1 MAEDNFA
8 MGYALGQDSNGG
20 SGGGSGNGWGGE
32 GGWLWIIVVF
42 ALLFGWGGNG
52 WGNGGGS
59 AGGQGGADTRA
70 AIYDGFAINGLER
83 GVQSIQQGL
92 CDGFYSMNS
101 SLMSGF
107 HGVDNAIC
115 SLGNSMQQGFNATQ
129 VAMMQGQNALSTQ
142 LANCCCENRQGQA
155 EIKYQMA
162 TDTCVIQNTIQNT
175 TRDIIDNQNA
185 NYRGLMEFMV
195 NSKIEALQAE
205 NQNLKLAASQANQN
219 SVIGA
224 QIDAATAEILRRT
237 GHDCPSA
244 AYIVQPPTPVTFPT
258 NCCGTFTGFQNGGCG
273 CGCG

>member
-20 SGGGSGNGWGGE
+20 SGGGFGSGFGGD

-52 WGNGGGS
+52 WGNNGGS

-83 GVQSIQQGL
+83 GVQGIQQGL
-92 CDGFYSMNS
+92 CDGFYAMNS
-101 SLMSGF
+101 SIMNGF
-107 HGVDNAIC
+107 HGAENAIC
-115 SLGNSMQQGFNATQ
+115 SLGSSMQQAFNANQ
-129 VAMMQGQNALSTQ
+129 IALMQGQNALSSQ
-142 LANCCCENRQGQA
+142 LANCCCDIQRQTERGFCDTN
-155 EIKYQMA
+155 YNLA
-162 TDTCVIQNTIQNT
+162 TNTTAIIQNAHNDTDRVIAKLDAMEMSRKDETIAIL
-175 TRDIIDNQNA
+175 REK
-185 NYRGLMEFMV
+185 L
-195 NSKIEALQAE
+195 SKAD
-205 NQNLKLAASQANQN
+205 LAASQAAQNAFFQANQD
-219 SVIGA
+219 A
-224 QIDAATAEILRRT
+224 QTAEILRRT

-258 NCCGTFTGFQNGGCG
+258 NCCGTFTGFQGGGCG